1 MAQVIANNPA
11 GSYTFA
17 SQPRAVQQRKKYKDP
32 WNAPSQQYEISC
44 YIICFCLFVL
54 KFCKN

>member
-1 MAQVIANNPA
+1 MAQVVANNPS

-32 WNAPSQQYEISC
+32 WQNQP
-44 YIICFCLFVL
+44 
-54 KFCKN
+54 